1 MHRLSNRE
9 STNVAVNRPD
19 CRHMHM
25 QNRRSDRANAP
36 RHVLSG
42 LLPYTCMI
50 RNHSI
55 KRILFALVAGPTT
68 AGHRRIL
75 TGIHGAVGMIIL
87 KQGRVAAAGGVLEVD
102 ELEAEAAAGAVGA
115 EELVVL
121 YLNQADDEAAILVGA
136 AEYPWHVALEVA
148 RLSQQRYGR
157 REFPL
162 LPKRRPLDVHAVESI
177 THLLLLILHL
187 LFSILHHHLFVYLLH
202 LPAVVVVLVG
212 ATRVLFLLL
221 VMRRHAAITCCSR
234 DDQSLKKQKW
244 VCEEDKGE
252 EERDL
257 TCMQMGD
264 LVISVVDGEQT
275 RR

>member
-1 MHRLSNRE
+1 
-9 STNVAVNRPD
+9 
-19 CRHMHM
+19 
-25 QNRRSDRANAP
+25 
-36 RHVLSG
+36 
-42 LLPYTCMI
+42 MI
-50 RNHSI
+50 RNRSI
-55 KRILFALVAGPTT
+55 KRILFAFVAGPTT
-68 AGHRRIL
+68 AGRRRIL
-75 TGIHGAVGMIIL
+75 TGIHGAVGLIIL
-87 KQGRVAAAGGVLEVD
+87 KQGRVAEAGGVLEVD

-121 YLNQADDEAAILVGA
+121 DPDQADDEAAILVGA
-136 AEYPWHVALEVA
+136 AEDPWHVALEVA
-148 RLSQQRYGR
+148 RLRQQRYGR
-157 REFPL
+157 RELPL

-187 LFSILHHHLFVYLLH
+187 LFSILLHHHLFVNLLH

-234 DDQSLKKQKW
+234 DDQLLKKQKW

-264 LVISVVDGEQT
+264 LVISMVDGGANSAIGKL
-275 RR
+275 RDGKGIYIFI